1 MALDIKPFARSKK
14 RFESPAGFVGSVR
27 EVLRQ
32 GEESKNESR
41 SLLALHLM
49 SDEAGIAALLGQ
61 ERIVVALLDE
71 LTLVDDRNGVGVP
84 DRRQAVRHH
93 DSRAAHHQPVQRILH
108 DALALR
114 VKRARRLVKK
124 QDLRVLHNGPGNR
137 HALLLAAGKLDAAL
151 A

>member
-1 MALDIKPFARSKK
+1 MVSAS
-14 RFESPAGFVGSVR
+14 
-27 EVLRQ
+27 
-32 GEESKNESR
+32 
-41 SLLALHLM
+41 
-49 SDEAGIAALLGQ
+49 
-61 ERIVVALLDE
+61 RIV
-71 LTLVDDRNGVGVP
+71 
-84 DRRQAVRHH
+84 DRRCATTTVVRP
-93 DSRAAHHQPVQRILH
+93 HHQPVQRILH